1 VAAALCLCSPI
12 LLSPT
17 ASGFTT
23 VPSSVSS
30 LQAGPRSAPIPRLQ
44 VSISTGS
51 VQPVER
57 GDERY
62 ESAQVNSQSVAKSSS
77 QREEKTPADPSGL
90 LEWDWKGVM
99 QEIWKTDQRD
109 IILFDGECNLC
120 NGGVNMLLDLD
131 TSNEFRFCSLHS
143 NFAKSMLVACGK
155 HPEDRDSIMVI
166 SPVNPDAKIVKSKY
180 LEKSE
185 AVMRIASKLAGAP
198 KWVKA
203 MTAVGD
209 VAPKSVSDWILQ
221 IIANNRHKIELGEE
235 YSSCRLD
242 FDGEYDGRFLNDYE
256 HEHLFE
262 PMDEDKLRDKYSSV
276 VFS

>member
-1 VAAALCLCSPI
+1 MKTVAAALCLCSP
-12 LLSPT
+12 LLTSPV
-17 ASGFTT
+17 SGFTT

-30 LQAGPRSAPIPRLQ
+30 LQTGPRSAPIPRLQ

-51 VQPVER
+51 VQTVDR
-57 GDERY
+57 GDENY
-62 ESAQVNSQSVAKSSS
+62 GSSKSVTTTTKSSS
-77 QREEKTPADPSGL
+77 ENNYQLD
-90 LEWDWKGVM
+90 WDWKSVM
-99 QEIWKTDQRD
+99 LEIWKDDQRE

-120 NGGVNMLLDLD
+120 NGGVNMLLDMD
-131 TSNEFRFCSLHS
+131 TNKEFRFCSLHS

-166 SPVNPDAKIVKSKY
+166 SPVNPGAKIVRSRY

-185 AVMRIASKLAGAP
+185 AVMLIASKLGGAP
-198 KWVKA
+198 QWVKT
-203 MTAVGD
+203 MTTVGG
-209 VAPKSVSDWILQ
+209 VAPKAVSDWVLK
-221 IIANNRHKIELGEE
+221 IIADNRHKIKLSDE

-262 PMDEDKLRDKYSSV
+262 PMDEDKLRDKYSDV